1 MSERG
6 EIPVDVGVAKKQE
19 KQVSSES
26 FLEPILNK
34 PLTVERIDNYADD
47 AVNELIFLLNQKVD
61 DYKSG
66 HNTGGWDDK
75 SIENAAL
82 RFYGLEN
89 VSSYL
94 DFLAEKDAEIR
105 GLDKVIKKARQTYRV
120 IVSPDSYDPHVGSN
134 GGEMAEKK
142 MISRV
147 KTVLF
152 ILKEDFEVDVDD
164 ERQLFLKE
172 GVVRD
177 NMMRK
182 TSYFL
187 ISAPKIDRT
196 LLVCD
201 EEGNVSYVFNNKVL
215 KDKGISEDVLI
226 NSTKEELNE
235 LIQQTPELGKR
246 VIYSKDFFVPRMVE
260 AIRNPDSIRPDEV
273 TKEMKDLGKYLY
285 QEPTGGELSL
295 SGVAKKL
302 GIVDKTLKKVI
313 DAMDPQELGGVNL
326 RRFKGNVTG
335 AYSLEQQEKILKQV
349 EMSGLLSSEPTNGE
363 LSINGLAEKL
373 GIASRTLQKVI
384 DSMDPQELG
393 GVNLRRFKGN
403 VTGAYSLEQQE
414 KILKQVEMSGL
425 LSSEPTNGELSING
439 LAEKLGVAYVTVQK
453 IIDSMDPSELGEIR
467 LRKFVP
473 IVTKA
478 YTPEQQ
484 EKIIQKG
491 EAMGKIAP
499 EPVNGELSNNGFAKK
514 LGLSWKMVQKN
525 INAVNQKSF
534 GIVGSYRFG
543 VKVRLGYTLEQQW
556 MVIDYIKE
564 HKKNLISK
572 EKWKELDEEK
582 KKWMESKSK
591 E

>member
-273 TKEMKDLGKYLY
+273 TKDSEKAGRYLY
-285 QEPTGGELSL
+285 QKPQNGELSCNGL
-295 SGVAKKL
+295 AKKL
-302 GIVDKTLKKVI
+302 GIV
-313 DAMDPQELGGVNL
+313 G
-326 RRFKGNVTG
+326 
-335 AYSLEQQEKILKQV
+335 
-349 EMSGLLSSEPTNGE
+349 
-363 LSINGLAEKL
+363 
-373 GIASRTLQKVI
+373 RTLQKVI

-425 LSSEPTNGELSING
+425 LSSEPTNGELSCRGLAEKLGVAYWTVKKIIDSMDPGELGEVGLRKFKGVTSAYTPEQQENIIRQLELRGLLSLKVTEGELSIDGLVKKLGVNYWTVKKVIDSMDPGELGEVGLRKFNTRVTSVYTREQQEKIIRRLELSGKLSAKPVEGELSING
-439 LAEKLGVAYVTVQK
+439 LAEKLGVAYWTVKK
-453 IIDSMDPSELGEIR
+453 IIDSMDPSELGEVG
-467 LRKFVP
+467 LRKFKG
-473 IVTKA
+473 VTSA
-478 YTPEQQ
+478 YT
-484 EKIIQKG
+484 
-491 EAMGKIAP
+491 M
-499 EPVNGELSNNGFAKK
+499 
-514 LGLSWKMVQKN
+514 
-525 INAVNQKSF
+525 
-534 GIVGSYRFG
+534 
-543 VKVRLGYTLEQQW
+543 EQQW
-556 MVIDYIKE
+556 KVIEYIREYKR
-564 HKKNLISK
+564 NLISE
-572 EKWKELDEEK
+572 EKWQELDEEK
-582 KKWMESKSK
+582 KKWLESESGK
-591 E
+591 

>member
-373 GIASRTLQKVI
+373 G
-384 DSMDPQELG
+384 
-393 GVNLRRFKGN
+393 
-403 VTGAYSLEQQE
+403 
-414 KILKQVEMSGL
+414 
-425 LSSEPTNGELSING
+425 
-439 LAEKLGVAYVTVQK
+439 VAYVTVQK